1 MHILILSIFLPLTF
15 AQAHTRVEAGLGV
28 ETLLANDLLEPAR
41 QHPHQAAEDGQ
52 QDVEA
57 GCMEAVIT
65 GSLGWCFGTNC
76 NLFTSAADDP
86 SVSQSVFTI
95 TEKDPTRSFSSVN
108 RPKIGLQTLVLNV
121 KVVEAAF
128 NQEKALDYTSSG
140 FAKVCLKL

>member
-15 AQAHTRVEAGLGV
+15 AHAHTRVEAGLGV

-52 QDVEA
+52 QHVEA

-86 SVSQSVFTI
+86 SVSQSVLTI
-95 TEKDPTRSFSSVN
+95 TEMA
-108 RPKIGLQTLVLNV
+108 PKGLLLV
-121 KVVEAAF
+121 ESA
-128 NQEKALDYTSSG
+128 
-140 FAKVCLKL
+140 

>member
-15 AQAHTRVEAGLGV
+15 AHAHTRVEAGLGV

-52 QDVEA
+52 QHVEA

-95 TEKDPTRSFSSVN
+95 MEMAPTRAFSWLKA
-108 RPKIGLQTLVLNV
+108 PTIAFTFKTL
-121 KVVEAAF
+121 
-128 NQEKALDYTSSG
+128 
-140 FAKVCLKL
+140 C

>member
-95 TEKDPTRSFSSVN
+95 TEKASTRDFWLKVS
-108 RPKIGLQTLVLNV
+108 TLL
-121 KVVEAAF
+121 
-128 NQEKALDYTSSG
+128 ALSH
-140 FAKVCLKL
+140 